1 MPKTGAIVLAAGQ
14 SRRLGGIKPL
24 LPYQGKTLL
33 QHTIDALKS
42 AGINPVIVVTGAYAS
57 EIKAALDP
65 EGIDLVYNEHWA
77 QGKASGIVMGLQTL
91 IARYPDIQQII
102 FAVCDQP
109 FVSASL
115 FQQLIEKQQIT
126 SKNIVASAYADTLG
140 IPMLITQEHF
150 PALLQLKDDEGA
162 KKLLKQYPEAVDSVD
177 FPLGQ
182 VDIDTMEDYA
192 RLLVGDFGKAKD

>member
-1 MPKTGAIVLAAGQ
+1 MHKTGAIVLSAGQ

-42 AGINPVIVVTGAYAS
+42 ADLSPVIVVSGAYAS

-77 QGKASGIVMGLQTL
+77 QGKASGIISGLQVL
-91 IARYPDIQQII
+91 MDRYPDIQQVV

-109 FVSASL
+109 YVSADL
-115 FQQLIEKQQIT
+115 FQQLMEKQHQSAKSI
-126 SKNIVASAYADTLG
+126 IASAYADTLG
-140 IPMLITQEHF
+140 IPMLITQQHF
-150 PALLQLKDDEGA
+150 PSLLRLKDDEGA
-162 KKLLKQYPEAVDSVD
+162 KKLLKQYPEDVDSVD
-177 FPLGQ
+177 FPLGH

-192 RLLVGDFGKAKD
+192 RLLEGDFEK